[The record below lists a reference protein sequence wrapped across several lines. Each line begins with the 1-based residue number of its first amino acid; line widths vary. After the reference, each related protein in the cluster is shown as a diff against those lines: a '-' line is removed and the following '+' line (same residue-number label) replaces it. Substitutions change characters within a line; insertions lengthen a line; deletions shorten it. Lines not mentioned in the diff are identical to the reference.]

1 MKEENE
7 YDKPIFPL
15 RKILLRLALIIAIII
30 LVAWLVPKFFT
41 NKDTV
46 SKTVKSKNTTETVKI
61 ESNNMQKLE
70 SVGLKYFN
78 KENISSSEGKKITLN
93 ELIENKL
100 VQEIKN
106 NGKTCDVKKSY
117 VKLTK
122 TNDAYLLKTSLTCGK
137 TTDYKLLN
145 VGEYS
150 YCTNSLLCEKNETI
164 LENKNKEEKKN
175 DTPKDEQKDSTIK
188 EDETKQKTPTLSQ
201 FSKWENYTKTS
212 CDTQAITCDINDTT
226 CLKEVKLYKRT
237 EIVGTK
243 LTNYKTEHT
252 ALRAVN
258 TTTKNVCSSY
268 NYLVINNV
276 IFRTKGN
283 YGEILNLNK
292 QTTTNWTYNGQI
304 SIKTSPRFGANEYY
318 KYVGADSKA
327 DTLFYYD
334 SYKYNYQM
342 ERVTSYTSDCSDTSN
357 KAVTT
362 YQVYKQQETYTKED
376 KVYAT
381 ACYSSTRTRTYN

>member
-1 MKEENE
+1 MK
-7 YDKPIFPL
+7 L
-15 RKILLRLALIIAIII
+15 SLKIR
-30 LVAWLVPKFFT
+30 T
-41 NKDTV
+41 
-46 SKTVKSKNTTETVKI
+46 
-61 ESNNMQKLE
+61 
-70 SVGLKYFN
+70 
-78 KENISSSEGKKITLN
+78 KK
-93 ELIENKL
+93 K
-100 VQEIKN
+100 
-106 NGKTCDVKKSY
+106 
-117 VKLTK
+117 
-122 TNDAYLLKTSLTCGK
+122 
-137 TTDYKLLN
+137 
-145 VGEYS
+145 
-150 YCTNSLLCEKNETI
+150 
-164 LENKNKEEKKN
+164 KKN

-201 FSKWENYTKTS
+201 FSKWENYAKTS

-252 ALRAVN
+252 ALRTVN

-268 NYLVINNV
+268 NYLVINNI

-292 QTTTNWTYNGQI
+292 QTTANWTYNGQI
-304 SIKTSPRFGANEYY
+304 SIKSSPRFGANEYY